1 MSESLQAR
9 IKRMRESVAGTQRQI
24 IEQQIRQ
31 GIPAIFA
38 AAGYPEGT
46 YKIQSLQAVQVADD
60 SQFSDG
66 TYMELQVLLTGDDR
80 KMDNLKTGLKMF
92 MAPNAGVRREGN
104 TIIFRKKLD

>member
-1 MSESLQAR
+1 
-9 IKRMRESVAGTQRQI
+9 MRESVAGTQRQV

-60 SQFSDG
+60 PQFVDG

-80 KMDNLKTGLKMF
+80 KMDNLKAGLKMF
-92 MAPNAGVRREGN
+92 MAPNAGVAINGKVM
-104 TIIFRKKLD
+104 TFRKKLD